1 MQVVASAVAGAADIS
16 EGLSC
21 CHGLTGRD
29 DKRGH
34 VGIAGGK
41 PCAAVEQHLVAGAAY
56 ITYNLPG
63 LYLLARSNAD
73 RLAVGVERL
82 MN

>member
-21 CHGLTGRD
+21 GHGLTGRD

-41 PCAAVEQHLVAGAAY
+41 PCAAVEQHLVAVAVVPAADKHR
-56 ITYNLPG
+56 
-63 LYLLARSNAD
+63 A
-73 RLAVGVERL
+73 AVGS
-82 MN
+82 